1 MKYELEEVLG
11 KRVKV
16 ILNSG
21 EVYIGNADDTSEPE
35 DNQRP
40 YKSIEIFT
48 DDGSVDHQIWS
59 ILKFNVFLT
68 FNMGEALQLNILS
81 I

>member
-1 MKYELEEVLG
+1 MKYNLEEVLG

-21 EVYIGNADDTSEPE
+21 EVYIGHADDTSEPE

-40 YKSIEIFT
+40 YKSLEIFT
-48 DDGSVDHQIWS
+48 DDGRGLGFYEDEIKEIIVI
-59 ILKFNVFLT
+59 
-68 FNMGEALQLNILS
+68 
-81 I
+81 